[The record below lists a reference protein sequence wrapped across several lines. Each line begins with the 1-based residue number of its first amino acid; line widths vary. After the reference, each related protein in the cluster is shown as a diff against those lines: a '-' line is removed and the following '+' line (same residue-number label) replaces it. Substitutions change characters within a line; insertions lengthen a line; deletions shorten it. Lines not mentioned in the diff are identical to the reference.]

1 VGDDD
6 ASELGG
12 HVLEVVAYGLDDDNR
27 SPILAIGE
35 VKWGEVMG
43 LGHLE
48 RLARIQALLVAQE
61 RYGAAD
67 ARLVCYSATGFTDDL
82 RDRAA
87 TDTGVVL
94 LGAGGRRFKSCR
106 PDQHSCRS

>member
-1 VGDDD
+1 MFRGSWWSCSGDGPGGEDGLDFFGFCLVGAWVANSVGDDD

-48 RLARIQALLVAQE
+48 RLARIQALLVLQ
-61 RYGAAD
+61 
-67 ARLVCYSATGFTDDL
+67 
-82 RDRAA
+82 
-87 TDTGVVL
+87 
-94 LGAGGRRFKSCR
+94 
-106 PDQHSCRS
+106 P